1 MRSHP
6 RTTRLDFEVA
16 MALERLDL
24 REDKIN
30 CGKAQI
36 ICTACEQIKTIQ
48 GSPFEQG
55 TTRHRIV

>member
-1 MRSHP
+1 
-6 RTTRLDFEVA
+6 